1 MPTLQHCADLQFACR
16 DDAVRRAYLSEMWQ
30 GFRDREQR
38 REAVAREEKTAESL
52 GATAIMTFAPFAV
65 CNIAQTCFGIQGK
78 LGIRKNRRGLPMT
91 PQPSDWR
98 YLAEQASKEMDPDKL
113 MAIVN
118 ELNRALP
125 DAFSS
130 HPKQARA
137 AIAIN
142 Q

>member
-1 MPTLQHCADLQFACR
+1 
-16 DDAVRRAYLSEMWQ
+16 MWQ

-52 GATAIMTFAPFAV
+52 EAIAIMTPSAPFEV
-65 CNIAQTCFGIQGK
+65 VQYCSDLFWHSGYVGK
-78 LGIRKNRRGLPMT
+78 SEQNRRGLPMT

-98 YLAEQASKEMDPDKL
+98 HLAEQASKEMDPDKL